1 MQKELSINDYKGIV
15 GEKYIDQLE
24 HLAALSRD
32 KKVIMIN
39 STKSGGGVAEI
50 LCRLV
55 PLLNE
60 LGVQCEWKVIEGDNR
75 FFKITKNIHSALQ
88 GEKICFSD
96 EELQYYLEINQ
107 KNAKSISLNADI
119 VVIHD
124 PQPLP
129 LLKFYSKEKSK
140 WVWRCHIDISNPN
153 LSLWKYLKKYLYLY
167 DASIFSISKFSKK
180 LPHPQFLILPSIDP
194 LSDKNRDLNSDEIE
208 GVLNSL
214 KITREKPL
222 ILQVSRFD
230 RFKDPVGV
238 IKAYR
243 LVKKEINCQLVLA
256 GGTASDDPE
265 GGEVLEEVMKE
276 ANSDPDIHI
285 LLLKPNSDIE
295 INALQRS
302 ADVVIQKSTK
312 EGFGLVV
319 TEALWKEKP
328 VIGGAV
334 GGITT
339 QIRNYQNGFLVHS
352 IDGAAYRIRYLLN
365 RPHIAKIMGK
375 QAKKFAAENFLI
387 TRHLRDYLTLF
398 IVLYNK
404 GKNIIKIEE
413 GEIEHTFRKIKYL

>member
-1 MQKELSINDYKGIV
+1 MQNVPSIKDYKEIV

-24 HLAALSRD
+24 HLSSLSRN
-32 KKVIMIN
+32 KKVIMLN

-50 LCRLV
+50 LFRLV

-60 LGVQCEWKVIEGDNR
+60 LGIQCEWKTIEGDNR
-75 FFKITKNIHSALQ
+75 FFKITKNIHNALQ
-88 GEKICFSD
+88 GEKICFKAED
-96 EELQYYLEINQ
+96 LQYYLEVNRENS
-107 KNAKSISLNADI
+107 KRLNLEADI

-129 LLKFYSKEKSK
+129 ILKFYNKEKSK
-140 WVWRCHIDISNPN
+140 WVWRCHIDMSKPD
-153 LSLWKYLKKYLYLY
+153 LSLWKHLKKYLYLY

-194 LSDKNRDLNSDEIE
+194 LSDKNKELSSDEIE
-208 GVLNSL
+208 GVLNSF
-214 KITREKPL
+214 KITKDKPL

-256 GGTASDDPE
+256 GGTADDDPE
-265 GGEVLEEVMKE
+265 GAEVLEEVMNE
-276 ANSDPDIHI
+276 ADSDPDIHI
-285 LLLKPNSDIE
+285 LLLEPKSDLE

-339 QIRNYQNGFLVHS
+339 QIRNYHNGFLVYS

-365 RPHIAKIMGK
+365 RLHTAKTMGK
-375 QAKKFAAENFLI
+375 QAKKFATENFLI

-398 IVLYNK
+398 IVLYNQ
-404 GKNIIKIEE
+404 GKNIIKTDEK
-413 GEIEHTFRKIKYL
+413 GG

>member
-1 MQKELSINDYKGIV
+1 MPVESSINDYKGIV
-15 GEKYIDQLE
+15 GKKYIDQLK
-24 HLAALSRD
+24 HLATLTKG
-32 KKVIMIN
+32 KKVIMVN

-50 LCRLV
+50 LSRLV

-60 LGVQCEWKVIEGDNR
+60 LGINCEWKVIEGDNR
-75 FFKITKNIHSALQ
+75 FFKITKNIHNALQ
-88 GEKICFSD
+88 GEKICFSA
-96 EELQYYLEINQ
+96 EELQYYLEVNQENGKNIN
-107 KNAKSISLNADI
+107 LDADI

-129 LLKFYSKEKSK
+129 ILKFCNKEKSK
-140 WVWRCHIDISNPN
+140 WIWRCHIDMSKPD
-153 LSLWKYLKKYLYLY
+153 LFLWKHLKKYLYLY

-180 LPHPQFLILPSIDP
+180 LPHQQFLILPSIDP
-194 LSDKNRDLNSDEIE
+194 LSDKNRELSSGEIE
-208 GVLNSL
+208 AVLNRF
-214 KITREKPL
+214 KITREKPI

-243 LVKKEINCQLVLA
+243 LVKKEINCQIVLA

-265 GGEVLEEVMKE
+265 GEKVLEEVVKE
-276 ANSDPDIHI
+276 AGSDPDIHI
-285 LLLKPNSDIE
+285 LLLEPKSDVE

-339 QIRNYQNGFLVHS
+339 QLKNYHNGFLVHS

-375 QAKKFAAENFLI
+375 QARKSALENFLI

-398 IVLYNK
+398 IVLYNQ
-404 GKNIIKIEE
+404 GKNIIKVEE
-413 GEIEHTFRKIKYL
+413 